1 MQISG
6 VIALLVSLVASRIIN
21 ERGYRKLTS
30 EQKLRLMDGFS
41 NARAYSMIPVFVLVV
56 AYFLLVSQTNLDRQY
71 LNLGYFA
78 LLIAYVVGRT
88 ILSQRKISQLDLPV
102 EYSRS
107 FTISQFLSILGIA
120 WFFFVMLAG

>member
-1 MQISG
+1 MSG
-6 VIALLVSLVASRIIN
+6 IIALLVSLVASRIIN

-30 EQKLRLMDGFS
+30 EQKIRLMDGFS
-41 NARAYSMIPVFVLVV
+41 NARAYSLIPVLVLAG

-71 LNLGYFA
+71 LNIGYFA
-78 LLIAYVVGRT
+78 LLIAYVACRT

-102 EYSRS
+102 EYGRS